1 MIINKTILNKKDIE
15 FLCSNKNLNFI
26 ALLFKFSI
34 LIIGI
39 LLLRYSCIF
48 IYLKIFNYPL
58 FISSSP
64 NETMIYTSLILGLS
78 SILGFALS
86 KKTTVSKSLNSPI
99 MKSLFTLEFFE
110 DHLISK
116 LTNNEC
122 DTESRFSYSLI
133 DTYYKGNNAIYIKL
147 KNKSQKTFLI
157 LHDDSY
163 LEGTKEELILLL
175 EKKQIRRSK

>member
-15 FLCSNKNLNFI
+15 FLCSDKHSHFS
-26 ALLFKFSI
+26 FFVVKFFM

-39 LLLRYSCIF
+39 LFLRYSCII
-48 IYLKIFNYPL
+48 IYLKISRHPL
-58 FISSSP
+58 SLDLPENDPMVYF
-64 NETMIYTSLILGLS
+64 SLIIGLFFIFVAFS
-78 SILGFALS
+78 KQIAVSISL
-86 KKTTVSKSLNSPI
+86 KSTI
-99 MKSLFTLEFFE
+99 MKSLFTSEFFE

-116 LTNNEC
+116 VTNNES
-122 DTESRFSYSLI
+122 DTESRLSYSLI
-133 DTYYKGNNAIYIKL
+133 DTYYEKNNAMYIKL
-147 KNKSQKTFLI
+147 KNKPQKTFLI

>member
-1 MIINKTILNKKDIE
+1 M
-15 FLCSNKNLNFI
+15 FLTSSFISFYSQISSSFSSYNLPYDNSMF
-26 ALLFKFSI
+26 FVS
-34 LIIGI
+34 LIIG
-39 LLLRYSCIF
+39 LF
-48 IYLKIFNYPL
+48 
-58 FISSSP
+58 FISISA
-64 NETMIYTSLILGLS
+64 
-78 SILGFALS
+78 FS
-86 KKTTVSKSLNSPI
+86 KKIAVSKSLNSPI

-133 DTYYKGNNAIYIKL
+133 DTYYEKNNAIYIKL

-175 EKKQIRRSK
+175 EKKQIRRSR